1 MINIAIC
8 DDSAKDRENIRRYV
22 SGYFESNPHN
32 YQASEFEKGE
42 DLLAEYMDELRVFDI
57 IFMDIFM
64 SGENGMQI
72 SKKIRQYSENVKI
85 IFMSTSPEFA
95 LESYDVFAFGY
106 LLKPLDHEKLR
117 TLLDKYIKEVEANEK
132 SLTINI
138 KGRIHNIRYAD
149 IVYLES
155 KNTAVIIHTLDKE
168 RYKIYDKLDN
178 IEMRLENRRFLR
190 CHQSY
195 IVNMDHV
202 SSVDTEFRT
211 KTDDRVLIRKRS
223 LREIREKY
231 YKYILDKMEW

>member
-149 IVYLES
+149 LVYLES
-155 KNTAVIIHTLDKE
+155 NNTAVIIHTLDKE

-178 IEMRLENRRFLR
+178 IELRLENRRFLR

>member
-1 MINIAIC
+1 
-8 DDSAKDRENIRRYV
+8 
-22 SGYFESNPHN
+22 
-32 YQASEFEKGE
+32 
-42 DLLAEYMDELRVFDI
+42 
-57 IFMDIFM
+57 
-64 SGENGMQI
+64 MQI

-178 IEMRLENRRFLR
+178 IELRLENRRFLR

>member
-85 IFMSTSPEFA
+85 IPRFYVSTSKSIIKA
-95 LESYDVFAFGY
+95 L
-106 LLKPLDHEKLR
+106 
-117 TLLDKYIKEVEANEK
+117 
-132 SLTINI
+132 IN
-138 KGRIHNIRYAD
+138 
-149 IVYLES
+149 
-155 KNTAVIIHTLDKE
+155 
-168 RYKIYDKLDN
+168 
-178 IEMRLENRRFLR
+178 MRSF
-190 CHQSY
+190 
-195 IVNMDHV
+195 
-202 SSVDTEFRT
+202 
-211 KTDDRVLIRKRS
+211 
-223 LREIREKY
+223 EIQLSP
-231 YKYILDKMEW
+231 IG

>member
-168 RYKIYDKLDN
+168 RYKIYDKL
-178 IEMRLENRRFLR
+178 
-190 CHQSY
+190 
-195 IVNMDHV
+195 
-202 SSVDTEFRT
+202 TT
-211 KTDDRVLIRKRS
+211 
-223 LREIREKY
+223 
-231 YKYILDKMEW
+231 

>member
-1 MINIAIC
+1 MA
-8 DDSAKDRENIRRYV
+8 
-22 SGYFESNPHN
+22 
-32 YQASEFEKGE
+32 
-42 DLLAEYMDELRVFDI
+42 VF
-57 IFMDIFM
+57 
-64 SGENGMQI
+64 
-72 SKKIRQYSENVKI
+72 Y
-85 IFMSTSPEFA
+85 
-95 LESYDVFAFGY
+95 Y
-106 LLKPLDHEKLR
+106 
-117 TLLDKYIKEVEANEK
+117 
-132 SLTINI
+132 
-138 KGRIHNIRYAD
+138 RYAD

-178 IEMRLENRRFLR
+178 IELRLENRRFLR

-231 YKYILDKMEW
+231 YEYILDKMEW

>member
-149 IVYLES
+149 IVYMES
-155 KNTAVIIHTLDKE
+155 KTTAVIIHALHKE

-178 IEMRLENRRFLR
+178 IELRLENRRFLR